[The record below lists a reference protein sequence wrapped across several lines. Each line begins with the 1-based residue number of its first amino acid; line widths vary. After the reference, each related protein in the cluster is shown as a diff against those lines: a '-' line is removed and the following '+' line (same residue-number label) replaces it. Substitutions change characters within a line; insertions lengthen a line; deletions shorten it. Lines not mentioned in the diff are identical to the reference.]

1 MTTQVKLETVSELK
15 KSPDGPGITIELVTL
30 GNDKVLVK
38 FSESVELLGMTL
50 NELMHVGIAFI
61 SMASVLK
68 DQGQS
73 TTPLN

>member
-1 MTTQVKLETVSELK
+1 MTTQVKLEAVSELK

-50 NELMHVGIAFI
+50 SEMMHVGIAFI

-68 DQGQS
+68 EQDQS
-73 TTPLN
+73 TASLN